1 MNKVDFYSQK
11 LAQLAAAKLELAAA
25 DTTLEQAIR
34 SMSERSQGCI
44 FVAGEQNKAGI
55 FTERELLM
63 LADTSR
69 DFGTYPLNEVMES
82 RVKFHDLETSCA
94 QALNYLL
101 VRDLRYLPL
110 VSSEGHAILGVRDF
124 FKLAMNDVG
133 HLLEKFDAMKGFNEK
148 APLILQENEGLSG
161 LKHMMADESFLSSA
175 ISRLP
180 LLPCL
185 RVDWL
190 TPVGDVLERMR
201 TRSVSAC
208 AVVRW
213 ETLLEGIVTERDF
226 LLKVFNRPWN
236 QVANLPIRDFMSAN
250 PHALSPKH
258 AMGVAIQ
265 NFRNHRYRNLIII
278 DSDRF
283 PINILGV
290 GDIFKEY
297 LNAIGIIS
305 DAELVGAR
313 LSA

>member
-1 MNKVDFYSQK
+1 MDKLDFYSQK
-11 LAQLAAAKLELAAA
+11 LAGLAAAKLELAAA

-34 SMSERSQGCI
+34 LMSERSQGCL
-44 FVAGEQNKAGI
+44 FVASEQNKAGI

-63 LADTSR
+63 LADTKR
-69 DFGTYPLNEVMES
+69 DFATYPLSEIMES
-82 RVKFHDLETSCA
+82 RVRFHNLETSCA

-110 VSSEGHAILGVRDF
+110 VSSEGHFILGVRDF
-124 FKLAMNDVG
+124 FKQAMNDVD
-133 HLLEKFDAMKGFNEK
+133 HLLERFDAMKGFNEK

-161 LKHMMADESFLSSA
+161 MAHMSAEESFLSSA

-185 RVDWL
+185 RVDGL
-190 TPVGDVLERMR
+190 TPVAEVLDRMR
-201 TRSVSAC
+201 ARSVSAC

-226 LLKVFNRPWN
+226 LLKIFNRPWA
-236 QVANLPIRDFMSAN
+236 QVAHLPIQKFMSTH